1 MGDTVVGVDLNMSGE
16 SRALA
21 RFISS
26 FAGRSADIINRA
38 AWRHGLYLE
47 GLERHIRHLA
57 VEARLAI

>member
-1 MGDTVVGVDLNMSGE
+1 MC
-16 SRALA
+16 ALA

-38 AWRHGLYLE
+38 ACGAGGPRYLE
-47 GLERHIRHLA
+47 GFKRHIRHLA